1 MPRPAR
7 IDILLVEDDPDD
19 AELAL
24 GALARDGVG
33 ANVLHVTDG
42 AAAVDYLHARGAFA
56 GRELAEQPRMVLLDL
71 KLPKLD
77 GFDVLER
84 IRACARTRNLPVV
97 ILTSSNEER
106 DKRRGYDLGVN
117 GYVVKPV
124 DFDEYN
130 SAVAAIGRFWLH
142 VNRPAPQT

>member
-1 MPRPAR
+1 MPAPV
-7 IDILLVEDDPDD
+7 DILLVEDNPDD
-19 AELAL
+19 AELTL
-24 GALARDGVG
+24 GALAKSGYAQRV
-33 ANVLHVTDG
+33 VHVEDG
-42 AAAVDYLHARGAFA
+42 AAAIDFICGEGAHS
-56 GRELAEQPRMVLLDL
+56 GRDTSILPRMVLLDL

-84 IRACARTRNLPVV
+84 IRSHEASRRLPVV

-106 DKRRGYDLGVN
+106 DKAQGYQLGAN

-130 SAVAAIGRFWLH
+130 TAVAAISSFWIGL
-142 VNRPAPQT
+142 NQPAP

>member
-1 MPRPAR
+1 MPATV
-7 IDILLVEDDPDD
+7 DILLVEDDPDD

-24 GALARDGVG
+24 SALSRSGYAGHVYHVGDGV
-33 ANVLHVTDG
+33 
-42 AAAVDYLHARGAFA
+42 AAIDFICGEGLHA
-56 GRELAEQPRMVLLDL
+56 GRDVTRQPRMVLLDL

-84 IRACARTRNLPVV
+84 IRSFAATRRLPVV

-106 DKRRGYDLGVN
+106 DRSQGYDLGAN
-117 GYVVKPV
+117 GYVVKPL

-130 SAVAAIGRFWLH
+130 AALAAISHYWIGL
-142 VNRPAPQT
+142 NQPAP

>member
-1 MPRPAR
+1 MPA
-7 IDILLVEDDPDD
+7 IVDILLVEDDPDD

-24 GALARDGVG
+24 GALNRSGHAGRVYHVG
-33 ANVLHVTDG
+33 DG
-42 AAAVDYLHARGAFA
+42 AAAIDFICGQGIHA
-56 GRELAEQPRMVLLDL
+56 GRDTTRQPRMVLLDL

-84 IRACARTRNLPVV
+84 IRNFAATRRLPVV

-106 DKRRGYDLGVN
+106 DRAQGYNLGAN

-124 DFDEYN
+124 DFDEYK
-130 SAVAAIGRFWLH
+130 AALAAISRYWIGL
-142 VNRPAPQT
+142 NQPAP